1 MNFYEGSYAEDGTR
15 LCRVCSKPKAY
26 LNKAKE
32 WVCKLCRPSKVAP
45 RDVPEYKLCKG
56 CDTLKSSRDFHSD
69 LRNKDGLQ
77 TLCKLCYKEDYKG
90 NKVKRSKQQKEWK
103 ALNKHK
109 LNFYQSFRR
118 TLQLNAT
125 PKWLSEDQKAE
136 IEYKYWLAKDLT
148 AISGESYE
156 VDHIIPLVN
165 KVVSG
170 LHVPWNLQVLPADLN
185 REKSNKLEEN

>member
-1 MNFYEGSYAEDGTR
+1 MNSYEGSYAEDGTR

-32 WVCKLCRPSKVAP
+32 WVCKLCRPSRVAP
-45 RDVPEYKLCKG
+45 RDVPEHKLCKG
-56 CDTLKSSRDFHSD
+56 CDTLKNSSDFHSD

-77 TLCKLCYKEDYKG
+77 TLCKLCYKEDYRG

-103 ALNKHK
+103 ALNKHR

-125 PKWLSEDQKAE
+125 PKWLSESQKAE

-156 VDHIIPLVN
+156 VDHVIPLVN

-185 REKSNKLEEN
+185 REKSNKLKEN